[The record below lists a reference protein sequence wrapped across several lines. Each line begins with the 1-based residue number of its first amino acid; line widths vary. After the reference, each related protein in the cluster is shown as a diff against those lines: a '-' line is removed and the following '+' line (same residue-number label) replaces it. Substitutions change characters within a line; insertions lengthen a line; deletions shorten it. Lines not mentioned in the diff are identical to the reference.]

1 MKLGLLGENPVFD
14 CCWWILQGAET
25 LNNWCLWCGPV
36 AFVNIYKERLLWWS
50 KVLPHSAN
58 NGSFT
63 SHEIKFTTSTSH
75 NMKEKIFI
83 YTPTSLLPLLGKQ
96 HILYIARTCTVAA
109 VSQLS
114 ITVVATCLLSR
125 RHRDCELIPCEEDR
139 ICGTSDVCAEHFWT
153 FELFSTVP
161 PHFVSRQLVW
171 STLDWIME
179 ARFR

>member
-1 MKLGLLGENPVFD
+1 MN
-14 CCWWILQGAET
+14 T
-25 LNNWCLWCGPV
+25 
-36 AFVNIYKERLLWWS
+36 YKERWLWWS
-50 KVLPHSAN
+50 KVLPRSAN

-63 SHEIKFTTSTSH
+63 SHEIKFTDSTSH

-83 YTPTSLLPLLGKQ
+83 YIPTSLPPLPGKQ

-109 VSQLS
+109 ISQLS
-114 ITVVATCLLSR
+114 ITGSNTVQPWTPCLLSR
-125 RHRDCELIPCEEDR
+125 RHRDCEFIPCEEDR

-153 FELFSTVP
+153 SELFSTVS

-171 STLDWIME
+171 SALDWIME